1 MELQTESY
9 VKAKG
14 LILRGAKA
22 AEAASRLIPWSRRA
36 GNQREMQ
43 LGNEQMELCKVR
55 VSGRI
60 PR

>member
-22 AEAASRLIPWSRRA
+22 AEAASRLIHLVEESRKPE
-36 GNQREMQ
+36 GNAVRE
-43 LGNEQMELCKVR
+43 
-55 VSGRI
+55 
-60 PR
+60 